1 MNGTFNLSNFT
12 DVRAEHQKGEEEED
26 GNESEKEKE
35 CVWKGAAHT
44 RLGGLTA
51 GPREMLSRAQVF

>member
-1 MNGTFNLSNFT
+1 MNDTFNLSYFT
-12 DVRAEHQKGEEEED
+12 DVRAAHKKGEEEE
-26 GNESEKEKE
+26 GEKEKE
-35 CVWKGAAHT
+35 CVWKGAAQA